1 MSLLVQQIANGLS
14 LGMVY
19 GLVAVGFSMVF
30 GILRLINFSHGA
42 VLAFGANIAFF
53 FVGLH
58 VNPVLAIV
66 LAVIVSGILGVMIDK
81 VALLPLRKKKSI
93 PIAALVTT
101 IGISNIVENL
111 LIARFG
117 SHRSP
122 FPDFFNFGPV
132 FVGGIQLSSR
142 QFVMFGVC
150 LVLLALLLFLVNHTK
165 IGLAMRATAQNPKA
179 ASLMGINV
187 NTIIALT
194 FFLGSASAA
203 IAGGMVSGYFQI
215 VYPGMGF
222 MLGLKAFSASVLGGI
237 GSLTGAVV
245 GGLLVGVIENVA
257 ALYIGSQYRDS
268 IAFVI
273 LIIVLIFRPAGLFGK
288 KEIVKV

>member
-1 MSLLVQQIANGLS
+1 MSLLVQQLANGLS

-42 VLAFGANIAFF
+42 VLAFGANIALFF
-53 FVGLH
+53 IGMH
-58 VNPVLAIV
+58 IGPVPAIV
-66 LAVIVSGILGVMIDK
+66 LAVVISGFLGIMIDK

-101 IGISNIVENL
+101 IGISNIIENL
-111 LIARFG
+111 LVARFG
-117 SHRSP
+117 SHRRP

-132 FVGGIQLSSR
+132 FIGDIQISSR

-150 LVLLALLLFLVNHTK
+150 FVMLAILLVIVNHTK
-165 IGLAMRATAQNPKA
+165 IGLAMRAVAQNTKA
-179 ASLMGINV
+179 ASLMGVNV
-187 NTIIALT
+187 NNIIALT
-194 FFLGSASAA
+194 FFLGSAAA
-203 IAGGMVSGYFQI
+203 AVAGGMVGGYFQ
-215 VYPGMGF
+215 VVDPGMGF

-268 IAFVI
+268 IAFII
-273 LIIVLIFRPAGLFGK
+273 LIIVLIFRPTGLFGK
-288 KEIVKV
+288 KEIIKV